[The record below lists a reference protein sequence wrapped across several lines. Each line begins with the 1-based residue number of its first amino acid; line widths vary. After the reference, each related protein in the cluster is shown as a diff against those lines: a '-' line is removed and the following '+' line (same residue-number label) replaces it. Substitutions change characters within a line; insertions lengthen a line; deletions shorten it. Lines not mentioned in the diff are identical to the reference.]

1 LVLNH
6 SKSSLFFISFAG
18 CKAIKMKT
26 FYSGLFF
33 LLVILSSCRNDANQ
47 SKQQETHQ
55 IDEIV
60 ENLFFGINVDSLDIE
75 SATVKRNENLSDIL
89 GRHNVEYVDILALA
103 EKSKELFDVRK
114 IRRGNDY
121 HLLKSTD
128 SIHSVAYMIYEKS
141 RVDFVVFQFKDS
153 ILVWEGKK
161 EVKRVLDT
169 VSGVVEHSLWLA
181 LNEKNI
187 NPQLALELS
196 DIYSWTIDF
205 FGIQKGDAFKVFFEQ
220 LMVDDD
226 TIGIGRIYAANFKH
240 YNVNYQAYYFVQDST
255 GEYFDEEGNSLRKTF
270 LKAPLRYSR
279 ISSGFSNARFHP
291 ILKKYR
297 PHHGVDYAAPSG
309 TPVYTI
315 GDGTVIKKG
324 FQRNGG
330 GNYIKVKHNANYTT
344 VYMHLRGFG
353 KGIYEGTRLKQGDL
367 IGYVGSTGLSTGP
380 HLDFR
385 VYRNGVAINPLK
397 IKSKPAKPVDSVNRS
412 DYQQLIDSLRY
423 FILAPYDP
431 ATFQKEAI

>member
-1 LVLNH
+1 
-6 SKSSLFFISFAG
+6 
-18 CKAIKMKT
+18 
-26 FYSGLFF
+26 
-33 LLVILSSCRNDANQ
+33 
-47 SKQQETHQ
+47 
-55 IDEIV
+55 
-60 ENLFFGINVDSLDIE
+60 
-75 SATVKRNENLSDIL
+75 
-89 GRHNVEYVDILALA
+89 
-103 EKSKELFDVRK
+103 
-114 IRRGNDY
+114 
-121 HLLKSTD
+121 
-128 SIHSVAYMIYEKS
+128 MIYEKS
-141 RVDFVVFQFKDS
+141 RVDFVVFQFKDG

-315 GDGTVIKKG
+315 GDGTVIKKAS
-324 FQRNGG
+324 
-330 GNYIKVKHNANYTT
+330 KE
-344 VYMHLRGFG
+344 M
-353 KGIYEGTRLKQGDL
+353 
-367 IGYVGSTGLSTGP
+367 
-380 HLDFR
+380 
-385 VYRNGVAINPLK
+385 GVAIT
-397 IKSKPAKPVDSVNRS
+397 
-412 DYQQLIDSLRY
+412 LR
-423 FILAPYDP
+423 
-431 ATFQKEAI
+431 